1 MVWCVS
7 GTDNVLLEL
16 SEQRRTE
23 NNLSHEKSGD
33 RLNMGRGLE
42 IDIYLIEKL
51 TLWFTLF

>member
-23 NNLSHEKSGD
+23 NNLSQEKSGD
-33 RLNMGRGLE
+33 RLNMGE
-42 IDIYLIEKL
+42 A
-51 TLWFTLF
+51 